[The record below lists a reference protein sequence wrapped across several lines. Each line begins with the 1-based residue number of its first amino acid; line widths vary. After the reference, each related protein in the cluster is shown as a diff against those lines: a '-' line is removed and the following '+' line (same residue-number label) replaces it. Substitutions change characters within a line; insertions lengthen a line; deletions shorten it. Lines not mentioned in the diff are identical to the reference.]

1 MFRKAML
8 GLLAIILL
16 ASCTKDTEKIRL
28 GLIRPSLNHLP
39 VLYGLDH
46 GIIDS
51 TQVEIHYFSSGWET
65 NEALVAGKLDAAIMP
80 FTYAWTDVSRGL
92 PVKVMSFLERE
103 SDGVVTRI
111 ENRDLASL
119 KGAKIGVLR
128 ASTLDIFARILSDKE
143 QLEWSY
149 VPFRSPI
156 EMAAALQAGEVD
168 ALSFYVPPIFKM
180 GNDFHIVAWFS
191 DYFPKHPCCDLV
203 IHELALSQKRQSL
216 RNLKD
221 GIQQSV
227 RRMHEDSANLSAFAA
242 KHFDVD
248 IPLLQQSIDHTC
260 YELDLEDGGKKVEAM
275 AAEMMIRCGYIERT
289 VDPDNVYSGPD
300 GI

>member
-1 MFRKAML
+1 MVRKALL
-8 GLLAIILL
+8 GLLAVVLL
-16 ASCTKDTEKIRL
+16 ASCAKDTEKIRL

-51 TQVEIHYFSSGWET
+51 TSVELFYFSSGWET

-92 PVKVMSFLERE
+92 PVRVMSFLERE
-103 SDGVVTRI
+103 SDGIVTRI
-111 ENRDLASL
+111 ENPDLASL

-143 QLEWSY
+143 QLDWSY

-180 GNDFHIVAWFS
+180 GDDFHIVAWFS
-191 DYFPKHPCCDLV
+191 DYYPKHPCCDLV
-203 IHELALSQKRQSL
+203 IHELALSRKRQSL

-221 GIQQSV
+221 EIRHSV
-227 RRMHEDSANLSAFAA
+227 RRMNENPAKVAEFAA
-242 KHFDVD
+242 KHFDVEL
-248 IPLLQQSIDHTC
+248 PLLQQSLDHTC
-260 YELDLEDGGKKVEAM
+260 YELDLEDGGKKIEAI
-275 AAEMMIRCGYIERT
+275 AAEMMIRCGYIERA
-289 VDPDNVYSGPD
+289 VDPEEVYTDSD
-300 GI
+300 GF